1 MIENWLF
8 VFATIAVLMIPGPA
22 NALVASS
29 AYQQGT
35 AKTSLYIPVILVG
48 YLYAING
55 WALLVHLFSPI

>member
-8 VFATIAVLMIPGPA
+8 VFAIIAVLMIPGPA

-35 AKTSLYIPVILVG
+35 AKTSLYIPVR
-48 YLYAING
+48 N
-55 WALLVHLFSPI
+55 WCM